1 MDDSPVDWVRRERN
15 LEAIYEAA
23 QLDSSYAASQTCERL
38 AKTCR
43 AMVPQAP
50 PGSDRVTASPHDYP
64 LYPRII
70 DLAKEWNHNRL
81 EPKAN

>member
-23 QLDSSYAASQTCERL
+23 QLDSSYAAAQTCERL

-43 AMVPQAP
+43 AMVPEAP
-50 PGSDRVTASPHDYP
+50 QGSNRVTACPRDYP

-70 DLAKEWNHNRL
+70 DLARYYIRF
-81 EPKAN
+81 